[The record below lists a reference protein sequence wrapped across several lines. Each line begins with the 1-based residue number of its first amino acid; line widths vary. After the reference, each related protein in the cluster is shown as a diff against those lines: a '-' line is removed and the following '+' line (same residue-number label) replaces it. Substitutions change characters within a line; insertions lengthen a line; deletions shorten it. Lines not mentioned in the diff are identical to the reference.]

1 MTKKYFVVRAA
12 FVLLLAVC
20 AVAIFSSR
28 VAGQDDSWQILRADY
43 GWRQQRTDVTNLMRD
58 LLFRAGV
65 NGHVA
70 VNNQT
75 MGGDPAVGKDKTLR
89 VFARNRRGD
98 EKEFAFN
105 EGSFID
111 AAMFHI
117 RNDGA
122 FNNQTMGGDQAVG
135 KDVDDRPRGGD
146 PTVGKDM
153 DDRPRGGD
161 RDWDSLSIIYGFYGA
176 QRRTANVTDLL
187 RARVRDGSL
196 SIHVDN
202 NSLGEDPAVGA
213 DKVLIV
219 IYRYKGREQAVA
231 IGEGYTLTLP

>member
-1 MTKKYFVVRAA
+1 MNKKHFVVRSA
-12 FVLLLAVC
+12 FVLFLVVC
-20 AVAIFSSR
+20 AIAIFSSR

-43 GWRQQRTDVTNLMRD
+43 GWRQQRIDVTNLMRD

-65 NGHVA
+65 NGRVA
-70 VNNQT
+70 VNNQI

-111 AAMFHI
+111 AAMFHV
-117 RNDGA
+117 RNDGSA
-122 FNNQTMGGDQAVG
+122 NNH
-135 KDVDDRPRGGD
+135 GGD
-146 PTVGKDM
+146 PGVGKDM

-231 IGEGYTLTLP
+231 IGEGYTLSLP

>member
-1 MTKKYFVVRAA
+1 MNKKHFVVRSA
-12 FVLLLAVC
+12 FVLFLAVC

-43 GWRQQRTDVTNLMRD
+43 GWRQQRIDVTNLMRD

-65 NGHVA
+65 NGRVA
-70 VNNQT
+70 VNNQI
-75 MGGDPAVGKDKTLR
+75 MGGDP
-89 VFARNRRGD
+89 
-98 EKEFAFN
+98 
-105 EGSFID
+105 
-111 AAMFHI
+111 
-117 RNDGA
+117 
-122 FNNQTMGGDQAVG
+122 AVG

-146 PTVGKDM
+146 PAVRKDM

-231 IGEGYTLTLP
+231 IGEGYTLSLP